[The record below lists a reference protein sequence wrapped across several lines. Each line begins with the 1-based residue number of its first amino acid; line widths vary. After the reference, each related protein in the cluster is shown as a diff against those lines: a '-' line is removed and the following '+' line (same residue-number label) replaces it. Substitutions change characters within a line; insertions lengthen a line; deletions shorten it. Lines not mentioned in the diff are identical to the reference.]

1 MEPPRVLAIDDVR
14 LVAPAEQA
22 DAVAAFYTD
31 VLGLDSLK
39 PLPEEQGLAFRG
51 LARAGPRVIVR
62 FDKPREDRAVRR
74 QLALEVRSLQECA
87 ELFIDRR
94 VEHEWASGWFYFERR
109 LMLFDPAGNRIE
121 MVASHGW

>member
-74 QLALEVRSLQECA
+74 QLALEVRSLQSAPSCSS
-87 ELFIDRR
+87 IDG
-94 VEHEWASGWFYFERR
+94 SSTNG
-109 LMLFDPAGNRIE
+109 PAAGSTSSA
-121 MVASHGW
+121 V